1 VLRSTLSPVN
11 RTSQPRELL
20 LELDRTGQPKRQ
32 PLRAQI
38 EQQLRAAIRE
48 GRLPAATRLPST
60 RELAREL
67 AVSRGMIVEA
77 YRQLAAEGYLDV
89 RQGAA
94 PRVAAA
100 AVETVPPASEPE
112 ADRVRFDFRPGL
124 PDLTA
129 FPRDAWLASLR
140 RSLQAAP
147 DAALGYG
154 DPRGTTELRAA
165 IAAYLGRV
173 RGTLAEPER
182 IVVCSGFA
190 QGLGL
195 LCRALCALGARRV
208 AMEDPSHR
216 DQRTIVE
223 RAGLEVLPVR
233 VDVRGLL
240 VDELEAADPD
250 AVVVTP
256 AHQFPTGSVLAP
268 ERRSALLAWAERREA
283 VIIEDDYDAEYRYD
297 RAPVG
302 ALQGLSPDRVAYA
315 GSTSKTLAP
324 ALRLAWLVVPSWL
337 LGEVTTEKAFADLG
351 SPRLEQLAL
360 ADFLERGDLDR
371 HLRRTRLRYRGRR
384 QVLVAALRR
393 LVAGVEV
400 EGIDAGLHAVARLP
414 AEADEAAVL
423 ERARARGI
431 ALAGVSEH
439 RFEPASAAPSLLLGY
454 GRLPEPTIEAGIEEL
469 ARVIAAC
476 RKPRARGR

>member
-1 VLRSTLSPVN
+1 MN

-20 LELDRTGQPKRQ
+20 LELDRTRRRT
-32 PLRAQI
+32 LRAQI

-67 AVSRGMIVEA
+67 AVSRGMVVEA

-94 PRVAAA
+94 ARVAAA
-100 AVETVPPASEPE
+100 AVVKVPPTSPPV

-129 FPRDAWLASLR
+129 FPREPWLASLR
-140 RSLQAAP
+140 RAVQSAT
-147 DAALGYG
+147 DATLGYG
-154 DPRGTTELRAA
+154 DPRGTMELRAA
-165 IAAYLGRV
+165 ISAYLGRV
-173 RGTLAEPER
+173 RGALAEPER

-190 QGLGL
+190 QGLSL
-195 LCRALCALGARRV
+195 LSRALHEQGARRV

-223 RAGLEVLPVR
+223 RAALEVLPIR
-233 VDVRGLL
+233 VDARGLL
-240 VDELEAADPD
+240 VEELESADPD

-256 AHQFPTGSVLAP
+256 AHQFPTGAVLAA

-302 ALQGLSPDRVAYA
+302 ALQGLSPERVAYA
-315 GSTSKTLAP
+315 TSTSKTLAP

-337 LGEVTTEKAFADLG
+337 LGAVTTEKAFADLG

-371 HLRRTRLRYRGRR
+371 HLRRTRLRYQRR
-384 QVLVAALRR
+384 RHALVAALCRFVPGIE
-393 LVAGVEV
+393 L

-414 AEADEAAVL
+414 DKVDEAAVL
-423 ERARARGI
+423 ERARASGI

-439 RFEPASAAPSLLLGY
+439 RFEPMSAAPALLLGY
-454 GRLPEPTIEAGIEEL
+454 GRLPEPTIEAGVEEL

-476 RKPRARGR
+476 RRPRAPGR